1 MPAPRPPAAAARRA
15 LVLVLVPWVEVE
27 EEEEEQHAARALAQ
41 QAVAK
46 SLEPAVGAAPVLG
59 PPGAPRHLSKACH

>member
-1 MPAPRPPAAAARRA
+1 LPAPRPPAAAARRA

-27 EEEEEQHAARALAQ
+27 EEEQRAARALAQ
-41 QAVAK
+41 QAVAQ
-46 SLEPAVGAAPVLG
+46 SWEPAVGAAPVLG

>member
-1 MPAPRPPAAAARRA
+1 LPAPRPPAAAARRA

-27 EEEEEQHAARALAQ
+27 EEEQRAARALAQ
-41 QAVAK
+41 QAVAQ

>member
-1 MPAPRPPAAAARRA
+1 LPAPRPPAAAARRA

-27 EEEEEQHAARALAQ
+27 EEEEQRAARALAQ
-41 QAVAK
+41 QAVAQ
-46 SLEPAVGAAPVLG
+46 SWEPAVGAAPVLE